1 MSNRQPAAALENRQR
16 TCDETKVLGYP
27 APEYEADHRRDTR
40 GRPDRPASRNH
51 ILPPRNDPRKNRT
64 MNATHL
70 TTAPPYGARTERP
83 PAPRRTDL
91 DDLRSFGRSPPHVIK
106 ISDADMII
114 HHGA

>member
-51 ILPPRNDPRKNRT
+51 IPPIPSPEPTLCKNRT
-64 MNATHL
+64 MNATPL
-70 TTAPPYGARTERP
+70 TTAPPYGARTE
-83 PAPRRTDL
+83 
-91 DDLRSFGRSPPHVIK
+91 VI
-106 ISDADMII
+106 
-114 HHGA
+114 